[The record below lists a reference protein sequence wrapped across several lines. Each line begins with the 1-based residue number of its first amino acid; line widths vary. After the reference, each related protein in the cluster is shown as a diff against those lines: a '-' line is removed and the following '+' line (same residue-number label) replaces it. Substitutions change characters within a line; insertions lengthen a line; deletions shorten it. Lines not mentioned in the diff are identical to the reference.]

1 MKNTTKTA
9 DYKLVA
15 EAELSADTDLRGE
28 VKVPNIK
35 GLANLIIGAGSYES
49 WMIHIEKKADTP
61 NDAIK
66 YSAKVYAK

>member
-9 DYKLVA
+9 EYKLVG

-28 VKVPNIK
+28 VRVPNIK

-49 WMIHIEKKADTP
+49 WRIRIEKKADTP
-61 NDAIK
+61 SDTIK
-66 YSAKVYAK
+66 YSAKVYGR